1 MATSPKG
8 NYIIMGENEALSQL
22 MVFPA
27 EDLP

>member
-1 MATSPKG
+1 MASSSGSK
-8 NYIIMGENEALSQL
+8 YIIMGENEALSQL